1 MKETTNT
8 TQHFSKSYLI
18 VNEVFNAIT
27 HGIGVGLSIAGLVL
41 LLIKGTQNGSA
52 LEVVSYAIYG
62 TTLILLYLAST
73 LFHSL
78 MFTKAK
84 KIFQIFDHSS
94 IYLLIA
100 GTYTPYCLV
109 TVGGPLGWSLFGVIW
124 LMAILG
130 VVYKCIWLG
139 KYQNASTV
147 IYIIMGWLC
156 LIAMKPLYS
165 GLGPIGFWLLVAGG
179 VSFTVGALVY
189 SMRSVR
195 FMHVLWHLF
204 VMLGTGFMY
213 FSILLYA

>member
-109 TVGGPLGWSLFGVIW
+109 TVGGSLGWSLFGVIW

>member
-1 MKETTNT
+1 M
-8 TQHFSKSYLI
+8 
-18 VNEVFNAIT
+18 NEVFNAVT
-27 HGIGVGLSIAGLVL
+27 HGIATGLSIAGLVIL
-41 LLIKGTQNGSA
+41 LVKGAQSGSA
-52 LEVVSYAIYG
+52 IETVSYAIYG
-62 TTLILLYLAST
+62 STLILLYLAST

-78 MFTKAK
+78 MFTRAK
-84 KIFQIFDHSS
+84 GVFQIFDHSS

-109 TVGGPLGWSLFGVIW
+109 TIGGWFGWTLFGIIW
-124 LMAILG
+124 LMAVLG
-130 VVYKCIWLG
+130 VVYKSIWLG

-156 LIAMKPLYS
+156 ITAMKPLYS
-165 GLGPIGFWLLVAGG
+165 GLGPVGFWLLVAGG

-189 SMRSVR
+189 SLRSVK

-213 FSILLYA
+213 FSILFYV